1 MTPDSLVDIVRSRK
15 RRRTVS
21 AYRDGDRTVVLV
33 PAGMPAAEEQR
44 WVTDMISRLERR
56 EARLRSRAPAGDDDL
71 SVRAAALSAR
81 YLAGRAKPVSVR
93 WVTNQNT
100 RWGSCTPSEGTIR
113 LSHRIAAMPSWVVDY
128 VLVHELVHL
137 LVPGHGPDFW
147 ALVEHYPR
155 TERAKGF
162 LEGVALTA
170 GLNIEPDVES
180 DDLDGP
186 AA

>member
-1 MTPDSLVDIVRSRK
+1 M
-15 RRRTVS
+15 
-21 AYRDGDRTVVLV
+21 
-33 PAGMPAAEEQR
+33 
-44 WVTDMISRLERR
+44 
-56 EARLRSRAPAGDDDL
+56 
-71 SVRAAALSAR
+71 
-81 YLAGRAKPVSVR
+81 R

-113 LSHRIAAMPSWVVDY
+113 LSHRLRTMPPWVIDY

-137 LVPGHGPDFW
+137 LVPGHGADFW
-147 ALVEHYPR
+147 ALVARYPR

-170 GLNIEPDVES
+170 GLDLSPGVDGPEDDE
-180 DDLDGP
+180 DDLVAEAGDGP